1 MDFQM
6 LLLNHNFQ
14 QPNQLA
20 SMAAL
25 LMARIQK
32 VIGPWNCSYAAKSG
46 VGDGEE
52 DVLLLAVMNLSFPEF
67 YLLISENCQK

>member
-1 MDFQM
+1 MLVAFQM

-20 SMAAL
+20 SMTAL
-25 LMARIQK
+25 LMAWIQK
-32 VIGPWNCSYAAKSG
+32 VIGLCSPWNCSYTAKSG
-46 VGDGEE
+46 VGDGKE
-52 DVLLLAVMNLSFPEF
+52 DVINLSVPEF